1 MLLAQAGEE
10 EGRSLQQRRG
20 SLRAIGAEVARVAG
34 PVLGKRG
41 FGEAHLIAQWDS
53 VMGED
58 LAAQISPDRLSFAR
72 GERREGTLHLR
83 VAPGFALEAQHREP
97 LLIERINAFFG
108 YRAVARIRLIQG
120 PPARPAAPKPPKPRA
135 LVASEQQELDRKL
148 ADIEDPGLREALR
161 ALGAA
166 VIGSSRR

>member
-1 MLLAQAGEE
+1 MQE
-10 EGRSLQQRRG
+10 RRG
-20 SLRAIGAEVARVAG
+20 SLRAIGAEVPRVAG

-41 FGEAHLIAQWDS
+41 FGEAQLVAQWES

-58 LAAQISPDRLSFAR
+58 LAAQLSPDRLTFAR
-72 GERREGTLHLR
+72 GERREGVLHLR

-120 PPARPAAPKPPKPRA
+120 PPARPAAAKPPQPRA
-135 LVASEQQELDRKL
+135 LLASEQQALDHSL
-148 ADIEDPGLREALR
+148 AAIEDPALREALR
-161 ALGAA
+161 RLGAA

>member
-1 MLLAQAGEE
+1 MQE
-10 EGRSLQQRRG
+10 RRG
-20 SLRAIGAEVARVAG
+20 SLRAIGAEVPRIAG
-34 PVLGKRG
+34 PALGKRG
-41 FGEAHLIAQWDS
+41 FGEAQLVAQWES

-58 LAAQISPDRLSFAR
+58 LAAQLSPDRLSFAR

-97 LLIERINAFFG
+97 LLIERVNAFFG

-120 PPARPAAPKPPKPRA
+120 PPTRPAPSGPPQPRP
-135 LVASEQQELDRKL
+135 LVEAEQQALDRAV

-161 ALGAA
+161 RLGAA